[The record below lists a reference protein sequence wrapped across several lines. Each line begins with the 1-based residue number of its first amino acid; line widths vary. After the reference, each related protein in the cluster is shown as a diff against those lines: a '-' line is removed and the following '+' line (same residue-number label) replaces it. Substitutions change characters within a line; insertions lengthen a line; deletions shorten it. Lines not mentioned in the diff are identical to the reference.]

1 MDKGIERELT
11 LEEVGAQENANASQN
26 NKYEYKRE
34 DSENGFITD
43 TNDIEEFI
51 RQQKIDIYKN
61 TLLGDYSA
69 TGEYYLSDEITNE
82 LVRAHKVVT
91 KQYENYIFAQSI
103 KPIGEFG
110 VAKFFVTVSKLDDSL
125 IATLTFV
132 EPIYKQNNLLTNT
145 QALQIASF
153 ADKGGEKFYYDMKKE
168 FNIVDDDFV
177 VPNDEDNFENALKR
191 KKYREKVWAQSQ
203 REINEAEK
211 TLFEKRIK
219 VLDKLNNGK
228 NKYAKELRELLDA
241 ELVNK
246 GKLFENDPNEYLHL
260 NDMFNSCMEMLQG
273 KYPEDEKVFNQLVN
287 NASKTASLFQEQA
300 FNKAKVALANEASKS
315 VPSFGANN
323 KFNEKT
329 KSDNDNTKEQI
340 IKNKTKSG
348 FRERLKDISL
358 EQEGKQVN
366 YGETINDVVYS
377 TSISTTKKSPT
388 KDDYGMEM

>member
-1 MDKGIERELT
+1 MDNGIERELT
-11 LEEVGAQENANASQN
+11 LDEVGAQENANASQN

-110 VAKFFVTVSKLDDSL
+110 VAKFFVTVSKLDDGL

-246 GKLFENDPNEYLHL
+246 GKLFENDPNEYLYL

-340 IKNKTKSG
+340 VSSKEKIKSDFEIQNFNGVGGSKKYDFNGIVDGLKKPQEKTA
-348 FRERLKDISL
+348 
-358 EQEGKQVN
+358 
-366 YGETINDVVYS
+366 
-377 TSISTTKKSPT
+377 TKKSPT